1 MITPCLG
8 SVAWLS
14 LCMRWVCI
22 WALDLVL
29 FLCFST
35 KNTGKY
41 KLNRDDVFDYSW
53 RNTIQIISI
62 ACGCLSLLF
71 LITPEPERN
80 ATNKLLL
87 EKIVEDVLPSE
98 AEMADFPG

>member
-1 MITPCLG
+1 
-8 SVAWLS
+8 
-14 LCMRWVCI
+14 
-22 WALDLVL
+22 
-29 FLCFST
+29 
-35 KNTGKY
+35 
-41 KLNRDDVFDYSW
+41 
-53 RNTIQIISI
+53 
-62 ACGCLSLLF
+62 